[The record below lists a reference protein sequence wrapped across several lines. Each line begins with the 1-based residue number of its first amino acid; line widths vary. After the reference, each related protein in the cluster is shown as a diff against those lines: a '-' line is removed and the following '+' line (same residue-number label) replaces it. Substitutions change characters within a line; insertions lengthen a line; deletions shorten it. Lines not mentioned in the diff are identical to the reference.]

1 MRMEVMLCPQNELL
15 FWQRFAVKPALG
27 VLNAMLAQ
35 PVALAFGF
43 HPFGD
48 GGQIERF
55 GHFNNVRRQ
64 RPVLEGIDKRFID
77 FQRVDVQFLQ
87 IAQAGVAGAKV
98 INRDTLPG
106 LTLVSDHRHGG
117 LRADKPALGDFK
129 DDLFGGDPPV
139 LQLIV

>member
-15 FWQRFAVKPALG
+15 FWQRFAVKPPLG

-64 RPVLEGIDKRFID
+64 RPVLE
-77 FQRVDVQFLQ
+77 
-87 IAQAGVAGAKV
+87 
-98 INRDTLPG
+98 
-106 LTLVSDHRHGG
+106 VST
-117 LRADKPALGDFK
+117 K
-129 DDLFGGDPPV
+129 DLSIFSV
-139 LQLIV
+139 STSSFCR

>member
-1 MRMEVMLCPQNELL
+1 MLCPQNELL
-15 FWQRFAVKPALG
+15 FWQRFAVQPPLG

-98 INRDTLPG
+98 INRDPMPG
-106 LTLVSDHRHGG
+106 LTIVSDHRHSR
-117 LRADKPALGDFK
+117 LRVDKTALGDFK
-129 DDLFGGDPPV
+129 DDLFGGDSPV
-139 LQLIV
+139 L

>member
-15 FWQRFAVKPALG
+15 FWQRFAVQPPLG
-27 VLNAMLAQ
+27 VLNAVLAQ

-87 IAQAGVAGAKV
+87 IAQAGVARYR
-98 INRDTLPG
+98 NRQSRSDGQPDGSERSPAWWSPG
-106 LTLVSDHRHGG
+106 RQT
-117 LRADKPALGDFK
+117 RAR
-129 DDLFGGDPPV
+129 
-139 LQLIV
+139 

>member
-1 MRMEVMLCPQNELL
+1 MNCFLAALL
-15 FWQRFAVKPALG
+15 LYSHPGRTERRAGAASRAGFR
-27 VLNAMLAQ
+27 
-35 PVALAFGF
+35 F

-87 IAQAGVAGAKV
+87 IAQAGVAGTEIV
-98 INRDTLPG
+98 NRDPMAS
-106 LTLVSDHRHGG
+106 LT
-117 LRADKPALGDFK
+117 
-129 DDLFGGDPPV
+129 
-139 LQLIV
+139 Q